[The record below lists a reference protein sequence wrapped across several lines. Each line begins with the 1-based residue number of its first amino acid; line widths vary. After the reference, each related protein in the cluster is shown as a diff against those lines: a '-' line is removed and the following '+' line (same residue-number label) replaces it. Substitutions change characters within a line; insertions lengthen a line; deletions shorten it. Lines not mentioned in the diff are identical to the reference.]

1 MPNLSGKNA
10 AVSLDAAPKSGQVV
24 DDFAMLDLLSDKS
37 ESKSDQEVASSSSG
51 ESSEEEFQEEQKRLK
66 AYLPPVAPEGFV
78 FWQHCK
84 SKILHLAPPDHRR
97 AFMCNRLVGQ
107 FHTKE
112 NLSIRYD
119 TPVCRFCVNATKAP
133 G

>member
-1 MPNLSGKNA
+1 MEGAQKT
-10 AVSLDAAPKSGQVV
+10 GQEV
-24 DDFAMLDLLSDKS
+24 DDVAMVDLRSEKS
-37 ESKSDQEVASSSSG
+37 ESESDQEVASSSSD
-51 ESSEEEFQEEQKRLK
+51 ETSEEEFQEEQKRLK

-119 TPVCRFCVNATKAP
+119 TPVCRFCVAATKTP